1 MTEVTK
7 TCDRVQ
13 VGVRIFP
20 ARQGDKVVVRSDPDD
35 NQCVLVDEEGGRGT
49 TALKFDR
56 VLTGSQEEVY
66 DFIGRPMLRE
76 AFEGFN
82 VCLFAYGQTG
92 SGKTHSLF
100 GDMMDKHNSG
110 IAPRFAQEMIEEAQR
125 RMEADSRVTIKF
137 CLSMVEVYM
146 EKVRDLLAPRVRGQ
160 EPESLE
166 ILEDN
171 QRRVYVKGA
180 GVHPVLS
187 VERLMG
193 LLQLGNAN
201 RQKGETRMNE
211 TSSRSHAIIQITI
224 SQQYDSLD
232 MKDVESVALLVDLAG
247 SERQSKTESSG
258 LAFEEAKKINQSLLM
273 LGRALNS
280 FSDRKGNDG
289 FISLRASKLTRL
301 LSESFGGN
309 SKTWMLATVS
319 PTAYNLTETKST
331 LEYAQNATAIK
342 NKAKVNKTAK
352 KADVELN
359 SFKDFA
365 SLLEGKLGNLTRTL
379 KEKKSLLEKLIWER
393 DTLRKCLSR
402 PGVNTYTDEKLIK
415 VLNKVESGN
424 AALQQHIDMLSEEHT
439 NLSGRSSGP
448 AFFKGKCAVSGTSVM
463 FGQRC
468 SLLVTLLNGK
478 GEPTDTKLQLQLFSC
493 PPHHSLREDPLSLVG
508 EDICICLR
516 VVGAVGLPENC
527 CQNAFCRV
535 TLMFDPEE
543 RSFTTSAAKGA
554 PNVVWDLVKLFQ
566 IPNITEEIIRCFCER
581 PIFTFE
587 VFSFAT

>member
-1 MTEVTK
+1 MLSQQI
-7 TCDRVQ
+7 C
-13 VGVRIFP
+13 
-20 ARQGDKVVVRSDPDD
+20 DPDD

-352 KADVELN
+352 KAEIEEIKKYITFLQTRVDEGAANVAELDSQISATQQEIVGLQRELFDGCDSSLDIKLSAALEARHKLMLSLRCLLAEIDDERSEVPPLVCFTGTCKTSLVNVPFGSFETTTMVVECFHADGPPPLLVCQIYVHLTEEN
-359 SFKDFA
+359 CVTVVVHPRELLHLPDFVTGGA
-365 SLLEGKLGNLTRTL
+365 QVSMWFEGHSSSSVKTPVVEPCGGNPKFSLSQTYVFGPLTDDL
-379 KEKKSLLEKLIWER
+379 KRFFEM
-393 DTLRKCLSR
+393 D
-402 PGVNTYTDEKLIK
+402 
-415 VLNKVESGN
+415 VLNFQVEGFIAGFSHDAPRSPP
-424 AALQQHIDMLSEEHT
+424 AAE
-439 NLSGRSSGP
+439 
-448 AFFKGKCAVSGTSVM
+448 
-463 FGQRC
+463 
-468 SLLVTLLNGK
+468 
-478 GEPTDTKLQLQLFSC
+478 
-493 PPHHSLREDPLSLVG
+493 
-508 EDICICLR
+508 
-516 VVGAVGLPENC
+516 
-527 CQNAFCRV
+527 
-535 TLMFDPEE
+535 
-543 RSFTTSAAKGA
+543 
-554 PNVVWDLVKLFQ
+554 
-566 IPNITEEIIRCFCER
+566 
-581 PIFTFE
+581 
-587 VFSFAT
+587 